1 MKKIRLDLLLVDREL
16 VPSRQKAQA
25 LILAGRVLV
34 NGQPVLKPG
43 HPVDQDSEIKLVES
57 FAYVGRGGAK
67 LEQGLKTFPVN
78 PAGKIS
84 LDIGASTGGFT
95 DCLLQFGARKVFSV
109 DVNIKQLDW
118 KLRQNPR
125 VLALRKNAR
134 YLEPEDLPEIP
145 EIAVVDVSFISVL
158 KILPAI
164 KKIMPSGDLLVLIKP
179 QFEAG
184 RKQVGKKGIIKDRKV
199 HQQVL
204 EKVLTQAQTSGFG
217 VKGLLACS
225 VLGQKGNQEFLVWFQ
240 PGIRPLAEDKLKN
253 LIQETLLDE
262 GKEKD

>member
-1 MKKIRLDLLLVDREL
+1 MRKIRLDVMLVDREL
-16 VPSRQKAQA
+16 VSSRQRAQA

-34 NGQPVLKPG
+34 NGQPVLKAG
-43 HPVDQDSEIKLVES
+43 QPVNQESEITLVES

-67 LEQGLKTFPVN
+67 LEQGLKAFQVDSS
-78 PAGKIS
+78 GKIA

-95 DCLLQFGARKVFSV
+95 DCLLQFGARKVYCV

-118 KLRQNPR
+118 KLRRDPR
-125 VLALRKNAR
+125 VVAIRKNAR
-134 YLEPEDLPEIP
+134 FLEPEDLPEVP
-145 EIAVVDVSFISVL
+145 EIATVDVSFISVL

-164 KKIMPSGDLLVLIKP
+164 KKTMPSGDLLVLIKP

-204 EKVLTQAQTSGFG
+204 EKVLSQAQTSGFG

-225 VLGQKGNQEFLVWFQ
+225 VLGQKGNQEFLAWLK
-240 PGIRPLAEDKLKN
+240 PGTGALTEDKLKN
-253 LIQETLLDE
+253 LIQEILVNE
-262 GKEKD
+262 GKEEN